1 MNVKTRLDPEIHAA
15 AKIAAA
21 KEGISLTEYLRRLVQ
36 SDLERRSM
44 NTRASSRGNRGD
56 RNANSD
62 SERIRWR
69 GSHRSF
75 PAVWGIPFYAIML

>member
-1 MNVKTRLDPEIHAA
+1 MNIKTRLDPEIHAA

-36 SDLERRSM
+36 SDLERRNM

-62 SERIRWR
+62 SERIR
-69 GSHRSF
+69 
-75 PAVWGIPFYAIML
+75 